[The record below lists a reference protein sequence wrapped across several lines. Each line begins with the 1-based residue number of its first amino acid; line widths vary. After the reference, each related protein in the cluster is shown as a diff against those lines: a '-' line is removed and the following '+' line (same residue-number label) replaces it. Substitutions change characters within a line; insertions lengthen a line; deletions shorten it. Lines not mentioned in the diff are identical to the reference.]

1 MAQIVWF
8 AVLKSDQSS
17 GKSGHKRPNFT
28 RLSLCY
34 HGLIKAQNAIIGF
47 QKCYIV
53 PHVAKAKSCKSDYTE
68 NEIKKLRDTSK
79 FLQNIDHARKER
91 ENYDPQKGKMDY
103 NPERKQIIEQ

>member
-34 HGLIKAQNAIIGF
+34 SGLNFNETSLRGLRGVKLEVISPA
-47 QKCYIV
+47 
-53 PHVAKAKSCKSDYTE
+53 VAAKNT
-68 NEIKKLRDTSK
+68 
-79 FLQNIDHARKER
+79 
-91 ENYDPQKGKMDY
+91 
-103 NPERKQIIEQ
+103 